1 MNLGLDRVGHRE
13 LGQKATDRRVLDH
26 RELGQKVTDHRGFE
40 HMEPVP
46 AVEYKAADRR
56 ALDRWVGAHKAGT
69 VDRGLDYRGTG
80 RAADCKAVDYKA
92 VDKAAGKALEREP
105 ASSWAAEPHRC
116 WHSRGLRLDLE
127 TEPEMELEMDLGLE
141 LRPNHP

>member
-1 MNLGLDRVGHRE
+1 LNLGLDRVGHRE

-69 VDRGLDYRGTG
+69 VDRGLDYRGT
-80 RAADCKAVDYKA
+80 DCKV
-92 VDKAAGKALEREP
+92 VDKAAAKVLEQEP
-105 ASSWAAEPHRC
+105 ASRWAAEPHRC